1 MAINTNNN
9 IGEIF
14 TKDLLNNKNKINN
27 NNNNVDFADMLKK
40 ELDNTNQV
48 MQQGQEANIEIAT
61 GTVKDLAKANIAIE
75 KADLKMQMMLE
86 VRNKAINAY
95 KELSKIQM

>member
-1 MAINTNNN
+1 MSINLNNN
-9 IGEIF
+9 IGNIYS
-14 TKDLLNNKNKINN
+14 KDLFQNKVNSNSNNGNIN
-27 NNNNVDFADMLKK
+27 FADMLKK

-48 MQQGQEANIEIAT
+48 MEQGQQANVEIAT
-61 GTVKDLAKANIAIE
+61 GTVKDLGKANIAIE

-86 VRNKAINAY
+86 VRNKAISAY

>member
-1 MAINTNNN
+1 MAINVNN
-9 IGEIF
+9 IGNIS
-14 TKDLLNNKNKINN
+14 TQNLLKNDNKISNN
-27 NNNNVDFADMLKK
+27 SGLNFGDMLKK
-40 ELDNTNQV
+40 EIDSTNEVMENSQKAQV
-48 MQQGQEANIEIAT
+48 DIAT

-95 KELSKIQM
+95 KELSKIQV

>member
-1 MAINTNNN
+1 MALNLNNN

-14 TKDLLNNKNKINN
+14 TKDLVSNNKPTTSKSDVNFG
-27 NNNNVDFADMLKK
+27 DLLKK
-40 ELDNTNQV
+40 ELESTNQI
-48 MQQGQEANIEIAT
+48 MQDAQKAEVDIAT

-95 KELSKIQM
+95 KELSKIQV